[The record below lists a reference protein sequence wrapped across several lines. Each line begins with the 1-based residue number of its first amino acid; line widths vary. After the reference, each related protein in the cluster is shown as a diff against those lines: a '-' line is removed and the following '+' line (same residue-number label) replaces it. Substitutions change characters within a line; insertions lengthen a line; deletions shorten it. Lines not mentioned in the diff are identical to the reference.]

1 MTAEVTRMTETEWL
15 ASADLQAMLDFLSD
29 KASHRKFR
37 LFACACVR
45 RMWPLLTDE
54 RSRNAI
60 LIAEQFAD
68 GLVGKDAMSAAAVA
82 AKAAAEAQAVV
93 PPPKKFGG
101 AVANLAAAKVAADT
115 KVAGVNAH
123 WAASWTVVGA
133 GKVAAWAAAK
143 NTERKGQPALLREII
158 GNPFRPPPAPA
169 QWSPTIVM
177 LAKGVYAG
185 EPTGHATLGSFLA
198 KAGHAELA
206 EHFRLESWHPKGCWA
221 VDLILGK
228 Q

>member
-1 MTAEVTRMTETEWL
+1 MTETEWL
-15 ASADLQAMLDFLSD
+15 ASTDLQAMLDFLSD

-68 GLVGKDAMSAAAVA
+68 GLVAKDAMSVAAVD
-82 AKAAAEAQAVV
+82 AKAAAEAQAAIQ
-93 PPPKKFGG
+93 PPKKQGSTI
-101 AVANLAAAKVAADT
+101 VHLAAAKAASE
-115 KVAGVNAH
+115 KRIASVNAH

-143 NTERKGQPALLREII
+143 NTERSGQPDLLREII
-158 GNPFRPPPAPA
+158 GNPFRPPARPA

-206 EHFRLESWHPKGCWA
+206 EHFRLEGWHPKGCWA